1 MDQPVII
8 RTPSP
13 ELQPGRQWSKAA
25 LLLGCFL
32 IFLFPVMVAAVVAG
46 AALGALST
54 PVVDVP
60 TLRVYIFLGRL
71 AVYCLMGAA
80 ALAVTFGLLGLR
92 PARSRNRPMGLAV
105 AGMSLAVIALLLQV
119 LLLVLFGHIT
129 EDMIRVKKEWYDPA
143 FQKKGW

>member
-1 MDQPVII
+1 MDYPITSLPPSPVRHHADQQFMDQPVII
-8 RTPSP
+8 RTRSP

-71 AVYCLMGAA
+71 AVYCMMGA
-80 ALAVTFGLLGLR
+80 
-92 PARSRNRPMGLAV
+92 
-105 AGMSLAVIALLLQV
+105 
-119 LLLVLFGHIT
+119 
-129 EDMIRVKKEWYDPA
+129 
-143 FQKKGW
+143 